1 MSPAGMPAGEP
12 LKRAFRALC
21 LKSLFIP
28 LKTLTFAPVK
38 QNVLTYRQNEGQK
51 RANFSASFNAF
62 SLVVSQKMTTLNTH
76 THTMFAP
83 IVV

>member
-1 MSPAGMPAGEP
+1 MQRVSIYNKGIAG
-12 LKRAFRALC
+12 
-21 LKSLFIP
+21 
-28 LKTLTFAPVK
+28 
-38 QNVLTYRQNEGQK
+38 GQK

-76 THTMFAP
+76 THTHTHTMFAP

>member
-1 MSPAGMPAGEP
+1 MVLQVSN
-12 LKRAFRALC
+12 
-21 LKSLFIP
+21 
-28 LKTLTFAPVK
+28 KTLTFAPVK

-76 THTMFAP
+76 THTHTHTHTMFAP